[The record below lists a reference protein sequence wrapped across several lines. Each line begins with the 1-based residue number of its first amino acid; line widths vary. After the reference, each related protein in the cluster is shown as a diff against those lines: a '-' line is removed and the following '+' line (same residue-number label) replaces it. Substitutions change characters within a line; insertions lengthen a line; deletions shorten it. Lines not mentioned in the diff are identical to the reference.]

1 MGAERLSNESGPQI
15 PSREEVRL
23 ALRSPDLAI
32 EEIGRLF
39 GEWQEAKQKEHDESG
54 SEYSR
59 LEYNLDVAELL
70 VEAEMYDEAIEY
82 YEAAAAI
89 MDSEFRRA
97 GDAIPEK
104 LKALEKRFLSLGE
117 NNG

>member
-1 MGAERLSNESGPQI
+1 MGAEGSPESGPRT
-15 PSREEVRL
+15 PSREEVLL
-23 ALRSPDLAI
+23 ALKSPEATF
-32 EEIGRLF
+32 EEISRLF
-39 GEWQEAKQKEHDESG
+39 GEWQGAKQKEHDESG

-97 GDAIPEK
+97 GDTIPEK